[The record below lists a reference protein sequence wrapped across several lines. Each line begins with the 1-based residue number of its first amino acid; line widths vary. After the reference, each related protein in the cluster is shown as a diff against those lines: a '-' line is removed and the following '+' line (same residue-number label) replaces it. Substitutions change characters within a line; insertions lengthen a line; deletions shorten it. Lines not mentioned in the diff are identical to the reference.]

1 MVLQITETEKLIT
14 QKKQMWEDLE
24 KRRVEME
31 TECPDVDFTQYNTVV
46 ESSST
51 TTTTT
56 VTEQHFNYNQ
66 PEPQMRANG

>member
-1 MVLQITETEKLIT
+1 
-14 QKKQMWEDLE
+14 MWEDLE

-56 VTEQHFNYNQ
+56 TTVTEQHINYNQ
-66 PEPQMRANG
+66 PEPQMKANG